1 MGLLAIS
8 RTKTKVGFACAG
20 LLSLAFI
27 AGFWAFIHNIPRQQP
42 TSIAAA
48 DAIVVLTG
56 GKSRIVD
63 AIKLLTAGKGRR
75 LLISGVHQSTSR
87 KALAKLVPARI
98 NLLNCCVDLDKA
110 ARNTIGNAAETATWV
125 FKYQFKSLI
134 VVTSNYHMPR
144 SLVELHHVLPQVS
157 LIAYPVVVDSVP
169 VTQWWTNPGTAQLLL
184 SEYVKYLATV
194 MRLFF
199 N

>member
-1 MGLLAIS
+1 MALLTIS
-8 RTKTKVGFACAG
+8 STRTKTGIACAG
-20 LLSLAFI
+20 LLILAFF
-27 AGFWAFIHNIPRQQP
+27 AGFWAFAHNIPRQQP
-42 TSIAAA
+42 TSIAPA

-56 GKSRIVD
+56 GKSRIID
-63 AIKLLTAGKGRR
+63 ALKLLNAGKGKR

-87 KALAKLVPARI
+87 KVLAKLVPAQI

-110 ARNTIGNAAETATWV
+110 ARNTIGNAAETATWA
-125 FKYQFKSLI
+125 FKHQFKSLI
-134 VVTSNYHMPR
+134 IVTSNYHMPR
-144 SLVELHHVLPQVS
+144 SLVELQHVLPQVT

-169 VTQWWTNPGTAQLLL
+169 VTRWWTNPGTAQLLL

>member
-1 MGLLAIS
+1 MALLTIS
-8 RTKTKVGFACAG
+8 GTKIKIGIACTTV
-20 LLSLAFI
+20 LVLVFF
-27 AGFWAFIHNIPRQQP
+27 AGFWAFTHSIPRQQP
-42 TSIAAA
+42 ASIAPA

-56 GKSRIVD
+56 GKSRIID
-63 AIKLLTAGKGRR
+63 AFKLLNAGKGKR

-87 KALAKLVPARI
+87 KALAKLVPTQI

-125 FKYQFKSLI
+125 FNYQFKSLI

-144 SLVELHHVLPQVS
+144 SLAELHHVLPKVN

-169 VTQWWTNPGTAQLLL
+169 VSRWWTNPGTAQLLL